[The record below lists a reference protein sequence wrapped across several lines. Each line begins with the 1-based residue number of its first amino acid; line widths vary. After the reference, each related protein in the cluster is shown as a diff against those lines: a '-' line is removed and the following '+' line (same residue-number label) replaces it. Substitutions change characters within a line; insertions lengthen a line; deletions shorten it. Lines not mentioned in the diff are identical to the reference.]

1 MAAFT
6 AEKWEVDLE
15 LSYRYNLMNDVLSST
30 LTLPRSHNR
39 LAQEHPG
46 CGVSGIMPF
55 GYT

>member
-1 MAAFT
+1 MAAFA

-15 LSYRYNLMNDVLSST
+15 LSYRYNLMNDELPST

-46 CGVSGIMPF
+46 CGVSDIVLF
-55 GYT
+55 G